1 MLELATKNKEIFKLG
16 FILVIDRAIGFV
28 LLYLLIRLVSDEFFS
43 FWTQANALPGMLCG
57 ILSLGFGRGILRLFI
72 DNSLSIE
79 LILKMLRTIALIF
92 LSFVLFVYI
101 LIYLFGSINV
111 FEFLG
116 GKSSTN
122 KGILA
127 LFLFIIIEGMY
138 EIYLNYL
145 RSKLSSK
152 YLNYLMYRIIPR
164 VFFGITIFNT
174 NDFWLSIFL
183 YISLSFMVLIFLRDE
198 VRRCI
203 YENQIEENCTSD
215 DYKIFF
221 KKLSMYSIPL
231 MFSAL
236 AFPLLNLIVR
246 GNVFSDYGYDALGIF
261 SIYMSFVGIL
271 IYFPESFHNYIF
283 PKLAKSA
290 DNSSSSNNGIYKQF
304 YYYLFFTF
312 LVCIAFYLVGPFLL
326 QFLYPKSIWSYNDA
340 LIIASTAFCW
350 VLFFTLQRFFL
361 VFYPFKNHLITLISF
376 ISFFVVIYFEDT
388 TIIHG
393 PSNGVILIAIF
404 FLLSS
409 LALFIALQLLSNQ
422 KTEK

>member
-1 MLELATKNKEIFKLG
+1 MLELVTKNKEIFKLG
-16 FILVIDRAIGFV
+16 LTLIFDRALGFF
-28 LLYLLIRLVSDEFFS
+28 LLYLLIRIVSDEFFS
-43 FWTQANALPGMLCG
+43 FWTQVNALPGMLCG
-57 ILSLGFGRGILRLFI
+57 ILTLGFGRGILRLFI
-72 DNSLSIE
+72 DNNLSVE
-79 LILKMLRTIALIF
+79 LILKMLKTIILIF
-92 LSFVLFVYI
+92 LSILLFAYI
-101 LIYLFGSINV
+101 LIYLLGSANV

-127 LFLFIIIEGMY
+127 LFLFIIIEGLY

-152 YLNYLMYRIIPR
+152 YLDYLMYRIIPR
-164 VFFGITIFNT
+164 VFFGILIINT

-183 YISLSFMVLIFLRDE
+183 YIFLSFMVLIFLRNE
-198 VRRCI
+198 VHRCI
-203 YENQIEENCTSD
+203 FKNQKEDNYTFD

-221 KKLSMYSIPL
+221 KKLSRYSIPL

-236 AFPLLNLIVR
+236 AFPLLNLIIR

-283 PKLAKSA
+283 PKLAKLA
-290 DNSSSSNNGIYKQF
+290 DSSSSSNNEIYKQF
-304 YYYLFFTF
+304 YYYLLFTL
-312 LVCIAFYLVGPFLL
+312 LVCIVFYFIGPFLL
-326 QFLYPKSIWSYNDA
+326 KFLYPKSIWSYNDA

-361 VFYPFKNHLITLISF
+361 VFHPLKNYLITLISF
-376 ISFFVVIYFEDT
+376 ISFLVVIYFEDT
-388 TIIHG
+388 TILLG
-393 PSNGVILIAIF
+393 PSNGVILIAAF

-409 LALFIALQLLSNQ
+409 LFIFIALQLLSNQ